1 MAAPSFSNRGGTIK
15 TPTETTTKSRASV
28 PANNPAPKP
37 RASVP
42 PVLRL
47 LRPKQWA
54 KNAFVFCPL
63 IFAKGLFD
71 LPLLSRALLAVLVFC
86 LVSSAIYILNDSI
99 DVEEDR
105 RHPTKRLRPLASREI
120 SLTFAGILAAI
131 LLIAGICLSLLLALP
146 FTAVTACY
154 LALNIAYSLLLKRVP
169 ILDIMC
175 ISVGFVLRVL
185 AGVFAIGC
193 ELSPWILMCTFFLAL
208 FIAMQKRHGELI
220 SAQRLE
226 DAAKEQV
233 DGEKNGTSP
242 EPNASRSDEMSRA
255 GDAPPTDAAP
265 HPEDAPPTDA
275 TPRPDA
281 EPRRPGT
288 LSSRSVLR
296 YYRQGLFT
304 EMIPVSVALAVTSYS
319 FYTISSASS
328 SYMMITILFVIYGI
342 FRYQMLAKALGG
354 VEAPENAL
362 FSDKPLLINVLLWL
376 CACGLILYLT

>member
-1 MAAPSFSNRGGTIK
+1 M
-15 TPTETTTKSRASV
+15 
-28 PANNPAPKP
+28 
-37 RASVP
+37 P

-120 SLTFAGILAAI
+120 SLAFAGILAAI
-131 LLIAGICLSLLLALP
+131 LLIVGICLSLLLALP

-233 DGEKNGTSP
+233 NGEKNGTSP
-242 EPNASRSDEMSRA
+242 EPNASRSDEMLRA
-255 GDAPPTDAAP
+255 EGTAPTG
-265 HPEDAPPTDA
+265 T
-275 TPRPDA
+275 
-281 EPRRPGT
+281 EPRRPGA

-296 YYRQGLFT
+296 HYRQGLFT